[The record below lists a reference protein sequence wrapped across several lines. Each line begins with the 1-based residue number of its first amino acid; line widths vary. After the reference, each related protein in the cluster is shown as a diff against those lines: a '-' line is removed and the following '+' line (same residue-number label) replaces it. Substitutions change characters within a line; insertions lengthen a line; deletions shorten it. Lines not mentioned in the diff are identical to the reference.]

1 MVGTAEPAARI
12 GRGWNITLWVLQVI
26 TAGWFLSAALAKFSA
41 SPMVMPAFA
50 AIGLGAW
57 FRYLIAVLEIAG
69 VVAMFVPRLTG
80 LAASAF
86 VLLLIG
92 ATLTQAL
99 AVGEGALTPLPLL
112 VLSAIIAYGRRGTT
126 ARLWTA
132 VTRRGP
138 GVA

>member
-41 SPMVMPAFA
+41 SPMVMPAFE

-112 VLSAIIAYGRRGTT
+112 VLSAIIAYGRRDGTV
-126 ARLWTA
+126 RLWA
-132 VTRRGP
+132 RVARRG
-138 GVA
+138 